1 MKNILITGGAGFI
14 GSNLTKKLVEKEYVV
29 TILDNLSE
37 QIHGNYLESAL
48 YNSVKDI
55 SNFIKGDVRNKADWK
70 KALQGQNAVIHLAAE
85 TGTGQSMYDTEKYNN
100 VNVEGTKKLIEILEN
115 ENHQIQINFLCLVEQ
130 K

>member
-1 MKNILITGGAGFI
+1 MKNILITGGAGFR
-14 GSNLTKKLVEKEYVV
+14 GSNLTMKLVSLGYNV

-70 KALQGQNAVIHLAAE
+70 KALQGQNALLL
-85 TGTGQSMYDTEKYNN
+85 M
-100 VNVEGTKKLIEILEN
+100 
-115 ENHQIQINFLCLVEQ
+115 F
-130 K
+130 